1 MILIEKKMKAIKLI
15 SWYISLQIILKFI
28 LMTWININSPSPRM
42 DEQAFALKPV
52 SQAWGPRRKCY
63 ELAKIYLET
72 NQDLQDLILLRD
84 VTEETLLK
92 LIATKFNI
100 DNREIKAKDGAVYR
114 IKADVMD
121 DGYLHVA
128 LINDKGQESSGVLSL
143 DACQEWSGDL
153 ELKKVTFSGLHY
165 ENLAGQG
172 IGGQIVSMASEFL
185 DGEVMANLVVEQNTV
200 SGILEDNPKNLK
212 ELLESFGKYPI
223 GRMFNK
229 VGITNVV
236 FRYFPKGIIMSG
248 LLGGVAVTDKTL
260 DTFINWL
267 NEARS
272 FALQVT
278 IKIK

>member
-1 MILIEKKMKAIKLI
+1 MKTLIWLI
-15 SWYISLQIILKFI
+15 FVLLLLKFSLTQSI
-28 LMTWININSPSPRM
+28 DLICPEKRIES
-42 DEQAFALKPV
+42 EAFALPVV
-52 SQAWGPRRKCY
+52 SQHWNQQRKCY

-72 NQDLQDLILLRD
+72 NQNLKDLILLRD
-84 VTEETLLK
+84 VEERTLLK
-92 LIATKFNI
+92 MIATKFNI

-143 DACQEWSGDL
+143 DACQQWSGDL

-278 IKIK
+278 IKTK